1 MELDLRE
8 WLPRNLSC
16 SKLRRTRIPIGRG
29 YEITR
34 FLGSLLIVCEVFE
47 PRLSRIVGVQN
58 LFALVSEL
66 AMNQMTRRGFLMSS
80 LSGSLIAM
88 SSMTRGA
95 EDATAEPIIDIH
107 QHTNYRARTAE
118 QLIAHQRTMG
128 VTQTILLPA
137 GSSVKRPSTGDGKHN
152 TLGGVGAGG
161 NDTALTMARQHSKE
175 FFFGAN
181 EVTDLPEARAEIAK
195 YLDLGGIIIGEQKFA
210 VECDSAESQALYALA
225 AEYKVPILMHFQ
237 HGTYNLGFERLHK
250 MLEKFPKTNFIGH
263 AQTWWANIDKN
274 HSDQKVLYPKGKVT
288 AGGLTDRYLADYPNM
303 FADMSAGSG
312 LNALTRDEDHTRG
325 FLDRHQN
332 KILYGSDCD
341 DRVGAGPG
349 CSGSQTIAAIR
360 KLAPNK
366 TAERKILFENAKK
379 LFRFNV

>member
-1 MELDLRE
+1 MS
-8 WLPRNLSC
+8 P
-16 SKLRRTRIPIGRG
+16 
-29 YEITR
+29 
-34 FLGSLLIVCEVFE
+34 
-47 PRLSRIVGVQN
+47 LSRRS
-58 LFALVSEL
+58 FLV
-66 AMNQMTRRGFLMSS
+66 SS
-80 LSGSLIAM
+80 LSGSVVSL
-88 SSMTRGA
+88 SSYSRGA
-95 EDATAEPIIDIH
+95 DDAAAEPIIDIH
-107 QHTNYRARTAE
+107 QHTNYRERTAE
-118 QLIAHQRTMG
+118 QLIAHQRKMG

-137 GSSVKRPSTGDGKHN
+137 GSAVKRPSTADGKHN
-152 TLGGVGAGG
+152 ALGGVGAGG
-161 NDTALTMARQHSKE
+161 NETALTMSRQHPKE

-195 YLDLGGIIIGEQKFA
+195 YLDNGAIIIGEQKFG
-210 VECDSAESQALYALA
+210 VECDSAESQVLYKLA
-225 AEYKVPILMHFQ
+225 GEYRVPILMHFQ

-250 MLEKFPKTNFIGH
+250 MLEKYSKTIFIGH

-274 HSDQKVLYPKGKVT
+274 HTDQKVLYPKGKVT

-341 DRVGAGPG
+341 DRVGMGPG
-349 CSGSQTIAAIR
+349 CSGSQTIATIR

-366 TAERKILFENAKK
+366 AAERKILFANAKK
-379 LFRFNV
+379 LFKFS